1 MIVERYLTPRE
12 LSELCGIQTGTLA
25 AWRCRAKRN
34 PSAPRRGPEFVKLG
48 ERSIRYPQSAVAE
61 WLAGRDRATATS
73 TETK

>member
-12 LSELCGIQTGTLA
+12 LSELCGIQVGTLA
-25 AWRCRAKRN
+25 AWRCRANRN
-34 PSAPRRGPEFVKLG
+34 PNAPRRGPAFVKLS

-61 WLAGRDRATATS
+61 WLVGRSRANATN